1 MTDDTMYI
9 ANLAFL
15 LEYDDGTS
23 NDEIEYEICKVAFQD
38 KESIHY
44 DRDMGGNFLDLE
56 QDPSNIVTG
65 LTFSANLVQSIYE
78 VNQEKN
84 NDPYIVVGYS
94 DINIVDKYQGSDVYL
109 TQVNYR
115 LLKDLTTEGQVQI

>member
-23 NDEIEYEICKVAFQD
+23 NDEIEYEIFKAAFQD

-56 QDPSNIVTG
+56 QDPTNIVTG

-94 DINIVDKYQGSDVYL
+94 DINIVDKYQGSDIYL
-109 TQVNYR
+109 VQVNYR
-115 LLKDLTTEGQVQI
+115 LLKDLTTEGTVQI

>member
-1 MTDDTMYI
+1 MYI